1 MYEERIWRFLK
12 GKLLSDCGAA
22 GLMGNLYAESGL
34 YPVKLQN
41 THERKLGLSDK
52 EYTQQVDFGL
62 YADFVHDGAGYGLAQ
77 WTFWS
82 RKQNLLAF
90 AKSREKSI
98 GDLNKY
104 GRAGV
109 AALSSATP
117 VDSGETA
124 ASWYYEITNKNNTIT
139 TSFHNSNIQNGVPI
153 AILLQYG
160 HGTGTGGWVQ
170 GRDYINPA
178 IQPIFDQIAEYA
190 WKEVT
195 RS

>member
-1 MYEERIWRFLK
+1 MTAEIISSLLMLVGGITILTNIIVQVVKSIPWDKIPTNLVALFVSEALTLALGGAYASVK
-12 GKLLSDCGAA
+12 GIDIAWYMVAA
-22 GLMGNLYAESGL
+22 AIVVGLMSAYAAMFGF
-34 YPVKLQN
+34 
-41 THERKLGLSDK
+41 DK
-52 EYTQQVDFGL
+52 FKE
-62 YADFVHDGAGYGLAQ
+62 A
-77 WTFWS
+77 
-82 RKQNLLAF
+82 
-90 AKSREKSI
+90 
-98 GDLNKY
+98 
-104 GRAGV
+104 
-109 AALSSATP
+109 ATP

-139 TSFHNSNIQNGVPI
+139 ISFHNSNIQNGVPI